1 MKLLSQLTITTLSV
15 YSLNAQTSSEELFCS
30 GSCAD
35 AITNAINN
43 DGGDSAD
50 IVEIPAGRGLGR
62 SGANSQNSYL
72 LTTKGGSSRIFS
84 TIAKPQEVV
93 IDNQSS
99 ASRGPST
106 RFGLVFTLPV
116 INNYGCWCYG
126 GASWP
131 GARDVTGTGPAKDDY
146 DDACKAHHMGFD
158 CITLDAAAEGESCQ
172 PNEEQYSLL
181 VKPLPS
187 GDYTLECAD
196 SIADHWCK
204 RRTCMVDLRFIARHW
219 KLEEDGV
226 EPDYASFGHPGHH
239 NNQGNFDT
247 SECVIDEPKGP
258 GGHNGNGK
266 GDLPV
271 QKVCCGDYPYRIW
284 YNKNNDRGINC
295 CAYEDPA
302 ITNDYGFSL
311 KIGKLYNS
319 AAATCC
325 ANGIETDSNVCQD

>member
-1 MKLLSQLTITTLSV
+1 MKLLNNLAITSQIIYSITAN
-15 YSLNAQTSSEELFCS
+15 LNNDELHCS

-35 AITNAINN
+35 AINNAINN
-43 DGGDSAD
+43 NGGDSAD
-50 IVEIPAGRGLGR
+50 IVEIPAVRGLNAR
-62 SGANSQNSYL
+62 NQYL
-72 LTTKGGSSRIFS
+72 LTTKGGASRIFS
-84 TIAKPQEVV
+84 TIAKSEEVQ
-93 IDNQSS
+93 IGSS
-99 ASRGPST
+99 NRPST
-106 RFGLVFTLPV
+106 RFGLVLTIPV

-131 GARDVTGTGPAKDDY
+131 GARDISGFGPAKDEY

-158 CITLDAAAEGESCQ
+158 CITLDADAEGESCQ

-181 VKPLPS
+181 VTPLQS

-219 KLEEDGV
+219 KLESDGV
-226 EPDYASFGHPGHH
+226 EPNYQAYGHPGHH
-239 NNQGNFDT
+239 NNIGNFDT
-247 SECVIDEPKGP
+247 SQCAIPENPNKGP
-258 GGHNGNGK
+258 GGHNGGNNDK
-266 GDLPV
+266 PVLPV

-302 ITNDYGFSL
+302 VNNDYGFSL
-311 KIGKLYNS
+311 KVGRLYNT

-325 ANGIETDSNVCQD
+325 SSGLVTSSNVCEDD